1 MNIYAVLNKI
11 KILLK
16 TQCLLRTRSKNYE
29 IASTKTSSLMAL
41 QEYQEHSPNFSK
53 SFSFDFIEFI

>member
-1 MNIYAVLNKI
+1 MNIYAVLNK
-11 KILLK
+11 KIYSKLNVSCAQGL
-16 TQCLLRTRSKNYE
+16 KNYE
-29 IASTKTSSLMAL
+29 ITSAKTNSLMAL